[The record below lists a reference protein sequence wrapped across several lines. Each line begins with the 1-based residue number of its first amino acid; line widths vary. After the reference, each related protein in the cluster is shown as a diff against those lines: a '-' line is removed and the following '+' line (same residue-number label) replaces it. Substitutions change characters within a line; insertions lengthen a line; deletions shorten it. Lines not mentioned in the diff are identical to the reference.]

1 MTGEAWQWRGWQA
14 ASAVTGAALAGEDEL
29 VTAREGAEARPATQ
43 RARRP
48 RLPGR
53 RADLTLD
60 QLAALTGAEL
70 GAEWARCYGAAA
82 PNLPLE
88 LLRLGIAYKLQ
99 EAKLGGISR
108 QARSLLRQVTARAGA
123 GPDKKPMPRK
133 LTPGTRLVRDWRG
146 VSHTVTVLDEGF
158 AYDGRHWQSLSA
170 IARAITGSQWN
181 GPLFFGL
188 AERKQ
193 QP

>member
-1 MTGEAWQWRGWQA
+1 M
-14 ASAVTGAALAGEDEL
+14 
-29 VTAREGAEARPATQ
+29 Q

-48 RLPGR
+48 RLAGR
-53 RADLTLD
+53 SGRWADLTLD
-60 QLAALTGAEL
+60 QLAALADAEL
-70 GAEWARCYGAAA
+70 GAEWARCYGAPA

-99 EAKLGGISR
+99 EQKLGGISR
-108 QARSLLRQVTARAGA
+108 QAKSLLRQVTARAGA
-123 GPDKKPMPRK
+123 GAGKKPMPRK
-133 LTPGTRLVRDWRG
+133 LTPGTRLVRDWHG
-146 VSHTVTVLDEGF
+146 ASHTVTVLDEGF